1 MKLTL
6 DVKHKIDILVA
17 IFQLLKNC
25 STTVKLEFRPD
36 HFFIQGMDKSHVC
49 LFNINIKNA
58 WFTTYETENKTV
70 EPISVIIDSNS
81 LHTILSR
88 SQDNNTLVLILD
100 NAEEYMDI
108 ELLANHGKNDNGKN
122 DNGKN
127 DSGKNEY
134 DRYFQIPTL
143 DLEQDNL
150 TVPTIDYDAEFSLKT
165 KQLCEL
171 TSQLILF
178 GEILEIS
185 CNENGIH
192 LNTSGEH
199 GKMRVNIPIEDLNE
213 FTISE
218 GEELELSYRL
228 NYIHKM
234 CLTTKLSKDI
244 EISISNDFPI
254 RLKYDLGDESYVVFF
269 VAPKM

>member
-1 MKLTL
+1 MNLTL
-6 DVKHKIDILVA
+6 NVKHKIDVLVA

-25 STTVKLEFRPD
+25 SSVVKLEFND
-36 HFFIQGMDKSHVC
+36 DNLFIQGMDKSHVC
-49 LFNINIKNA
+49 LFNININSK
-58 WFTTYETENKTV
+58 WFTTYETTETINV
-70 EPISVIIDSNS
+70 VIDSTS
-81 LHTILSR
+81 IHTILSR
-88 SQDNNTLVLILD
+88 SQENNTLVLMFENSQEHVDIHLLISAD
-100 NAEEYMDI
+100 N
-108 ELLANHGKNDNGKN
+108 GKSDNGKSDNGKN
-122 DNGKN
+122 EFN
-127 DSGKNEY
+127 
-134 DRYFQIPTL
+134 RYFQIPIL
-143 DLEQDNL
+143 DLEQDSL
-150 TVPTIDYDAEFSLKT
+150 IVPEVDYDAEFSLKT

-185 CNENGIH
+185 CSEDGIH

-199 GKMRVNIPIEDLNE
+199 GKMTVNIPIDDLNE

-218 GEELELSYRL
+218 GEKLELSYSL

-244 EISISNDFPI
+244 EISISNDYPI

>member
-6 DVKHKIDILVA
+6 NIKHKIDVLVA

-25 STTVKLEFRPD
+25 SNVIKLEFNMD
-36 HFFIQGMDKSHVC
+36 KLFIQGMDKSHVC
-49 LFNINIKNA
+49 LFNINISSK
-58 WFTTYETENKTV
+58 WFTTYETSET
-70 EPISVIIDSNS
+70 ISVVIDSNS
-81 LHTILSR
+81 FHTILSR
-88 SQDNNTLVLILD
+88 SQENNTLVLMFD
-100 NAEEYMDI
+100 NSQEHVDI
-108 ELLANHGKNDNGKN
+108 HLLINPEKNDNQ
-122 DNGKN
+122 
-127 DSGKNEY
+127 KNEFN
-134 DRYFQIPTL
+134 RYFQIPIL
-143 DLEQDNL
+143 DLEQDAL
-150 TVPTIDYDAEFSLKT
+150 TVPEIEYDADFSLKT

-185 CNENGIH
+185 CSEDGIH

-199 GKMRVNIPIEDLNE
+199 GKMTVTIPIDDLNE

-218 GEELELSYRL
+218 GETLELSYSL

-244 EISISNDFPI
+244 DISISNDYPI
-254 RLKYDLGDESYVVFF
+254 RMKYDLGEESYVVFF